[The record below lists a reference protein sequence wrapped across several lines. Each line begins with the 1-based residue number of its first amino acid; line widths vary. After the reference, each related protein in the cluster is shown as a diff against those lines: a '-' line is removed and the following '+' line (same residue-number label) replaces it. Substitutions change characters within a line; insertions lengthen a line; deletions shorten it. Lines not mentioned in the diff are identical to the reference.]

1 MMGIPLQCC
10 AFLIKHDD
18 AHEQLLHEAH
28 AYGAAYLFQKDKLNV
43 HLDTGDKSVQC
54 GRKVDVLK
62 LWLTWAMMGD
72 EGYRQHINNFMD
84 VSVYLKEQVVAR
96 ENFKLVAEPMCS
108 NVCFWFVPPSV
119 RSEEAFTQPWKD
131 AVHTAAA
138 TIKQRMQEKGSL
150 MIGFQ
155 SIPLH
160 DDPKPANF
168 FRMVVMSDI
177 ACNDDMDFL
186 LNEIETLGADL

>member
-62 LWLTWAMMGD
+62 LWLTWAAYGD
-72 EGYRQHINNFMD
+72 EGYARHVNNFM
-84 VSVYLKEQVVAR
+84 SCAMYLADQVNASP
-96 ENFKLVAEPMCS
+96 NFQLVTEVGTHTAS
-108 NVCFWFVPPSV
+108 NVCFWFVPPSA
-119 RSEEAFTQPWKD
+119 RKLEEEWTNSSA
-131 AVHTAAA
+131 
-138 TIKQRMQEKGSL
+138 
-150 MIGFQ
+150 
-155 SIPLH
+155 
-160 DDPKPANF
+160 
-168 FRMVVMSDI
+168 MSQ
-177 ACNDDMDFL
+177 A
-186 LNEIETLGADL
+186 